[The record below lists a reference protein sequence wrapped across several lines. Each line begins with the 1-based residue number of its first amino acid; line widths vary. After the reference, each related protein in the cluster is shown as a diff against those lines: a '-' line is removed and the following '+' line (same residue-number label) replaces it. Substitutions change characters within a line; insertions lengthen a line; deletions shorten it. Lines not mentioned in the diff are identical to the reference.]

1 MVRIN
6 TTLVPSARLGL
17 TLYMQAKK
25 ENILDF
31 TAYMN
36 KEIVVKF
43 IGGRE
48 GTIECAHF
56 IYRCL
61 CWLIIDSTKLK
72 F

>member
-1 MVRIN
+1 MVRIFYK
-6 TTLVPSARLGL
+6 LALR
-17 TLYMQAKK
+17 TLYITHVIFMQAKK

-48 GTIECAHF
+48 GTT
-56 IYRCL
+56 R
-61 CWLIIDSTKLK
+61 II
-72 F
+72 